1 MGNIDPRWWNTS
13 YLQDLQNDI
22 DDYIGNDADIV
33 SEIEWDFQHD
43 GNHYQNLMLKNNQE
57 GNEALVDE
65 NIRDIF
71 RFIEFLLIDADSRKG
86 FLEKPYEDVIRSLT
100 NMITAKDIYERYI
113 CKQKE
118 QGEQNGKD
126 NTLPR

>member
-22 DDYIGNDADIV
+22 DDYIGNNADIV

-57 GNEALVDE
+57 GNEGLIEENLMELVQ
-65 NIRDIF
+65 
-71 RFIEFLLIDADSRKG
+71 FIEFLLIHLSAKKG
-86 FLEKPYEDVIRSLT
+86 FLERPYNDVIRALT
-100 NMITAKDIYERYI
+100 NLIIAKDIYERYV

-118 QGEQNGKD
+118 QGAQHGKD